1 MMYYSHFLIVLAVA
15 VAFSWNISKLL
26 LVLTLLLNSIFLS
39 TKKSIMFIGLKFI
52 LLSIFLQVNIRK
64 NEKAEEKS

>member
-15 VAFSWNISKLL
+15 VAFSWSISKLL

>member
-1 MMYYSHFLIVLAVA
+1 MTYYSHFLIVLAVA